1 MSEQTLTLGIE
12 TANMM
17 TILPDSFGEW
27 LKDPGAKTIGG
38 NGKNKY
44 RHGFLRRLLREHFRN
59 DENYFVK
66 PAQWK
71 NVNLKG
77 SPDLRNNKHDAARDV
92 RMKFALEYVLRS
104 HNSGNS
110 QLGILALH
118 FVKEAAEPLSASRW
132 RHTPFGEMPHTT
144 SFTDVLGAGAAIG

>member
-1 MSEQTLTLGIE
+1 
-12 TANMM
+12 MM
-17 TILPDSFGEW
+17 THLPHSIREW
-27 LKDPGAKTIGG
+27 LKDPGAKAIGV

-44 RHGFLRRLLREHFRN
+44 KHVFLRRLLPQHFRN

-71 NVNLKG
+71 NVNPKG
-77 SPDLRNNKHDAARDV
+77 SPDLRNNKHDGARYG
-92 RMKFALEYVLRS
+92 RMQFALEYVLRS

-118 FVKEAAEPLSASRW
+118 LVKEAAKQLSASRC
-132 RHTPFGEMPHTT
+132 TEAPFGEMPQRM
-144 SFTDVLGAGAAIG
+144 SFTDVLRAGAAIG

>member
-1 MSEQTLTLGIE
+1 MIP
-12 TANMM
+12 N
-17 TILPDSFGEW
+17 LPDSLGEW

-44 RHGFLRRLLREHFRN
+44 RQGFLRRLLREHFRN

-71 NVNLKG
+71 NVNPK
-77 SPDLRNNKHDAARDV
+77 SSSDLRNNKHDAARYV
-92 RMKFALEYVLRS
+92 HMKFALEYVLRS

-118 FVKEAAEPLSASRW
+118 LVKEAAKPLSVSRW
-132 RHTPFGEMPHTT
+132 RDAPFGEMPQTM
-144 SFTDVLGAGAAIG
+144 SFTDVLGAGAAIS

>member
-1 MSEQTLTLGIE
+1 
-12 TANMM
+12 MM
-17 TILPDSFGEW
+17 NLPNSSREW

-44 RHGFLRRLLREHFRN
+44 RQGFLRRLLREHFRN
-59 DENYFVK
+59 NENYFVK

-71 NVNLKG
+71 NVNPKG
-77 SPDLRNNKHDAARDV
+77 SPDLRNNKHDAARYV
-92 RMKFALEYVLRS
+92 RVKFALDYVLRS

-118 FVKEAAEPLSASRW
+118 LVKEAAKPLSASRC
-132 RHTPFGEMPHTT
+132 TEAPFGEMPQTM

>member
-1 MSEQTLTLGIE
+1 
-12 TANMM
+12 MM
-17 TILPDSFGEW
+17 TNLPSCFGEW

-38 NGKNKY
+38 NGKNKH
-44 RHGFLRRLLREHFRN
+44 RHGFLRRLFPPRTLREHFWN

-71 NVNLKG
+71 NVNPKG
-77 SPDLRNNKHDAARDV
+77 SPDLRNNKHDATRYV
-92 RMKFALEYVLRS
+92 RTKFALEYVLRS
-104 HNSGNS
+104 HDSGNS

-118 FVKEAAEPLSASRW
+118 LVKEADEQLSVSRC
-132 RHTPFGEMPHTT
+132 TEAPFGEMSQTM

>member
-1 MSEQTLTLGIE
+1 
-12 TANMM
+12 M
-17 TILPDSFGEW
+17 THLPNSFREW

-44 RHGFLRRLLREHFRN
+44 RHGFLRRLLREYFRN

-71 NVNLKG
+71 NANPKRLAR
-77 SPDLRNNKHDAARDV
+77 SAQQHDAARSV

-118 FVKEAAEPLSASRW
+118 ENHPRNA
-132 RHTPFGEMPHTT
+132 T
-144 SFTDVLGAGAAIG
+144 

>member
-1 MSEQTLTLGIE
+1 
-12 TANMM
+12 MM
-17 TILPDSFGEW
+17 TNLPNSVGEW
-27 LKDPGAKTIGG
+27 LKDRGAKTIGG
-38 NGKNKY
+38 NFKNKY

-118 FVKEAAEPLSASRW
+118 FVKEAGESLEGHAVRRNAPDNELYQCPRRRCRYRLTESACRRLSTAS
-132 RHTPFGEMPHTT
+132 
-144 SFTDVLGAGAAIG
+144 

>member
-1 MSEQTLTLGIE
+1 
-12 TANMM
+12 MM
-17 TILPDSFGEW
+17 NVPNSFGEW
-27 LKDPGAKTIGG
+27 LKDPGAKTIER

-44 RHGFLRRLLREHFRN
+44 RQGFLRRLLREHFRN

-71 NVNLKG
+71 NVNPKG
-77 SPDLRNNKHDAARDV
+77 SPDLRNNKHDAARYV
-92 RMKFALEYVLRS
+92 HMKFALEYVLRS

-118 FVKEAAEPLSASRW
+118 LVKKAAEPLSAIRC
-132 RHTPFGEMPHTT
+132 TEAPFGGMPQTM

>member
-1 MSEQTLTLGIE
+1 
-12 TANMM
+12 MM
-17 TILPDSFGEW
+17 THLPNSFREW

-44 RHGFLRRLLREHFRN
+44 GDGFLRRLLREHFRN
-59 DENYFVK
+59 YENYFVK

-77 SPDLRNNKHDAARDV
+77 SPDLRNNKHDAARYV

-110 QLGILALH
+110 QLSILALH
-118 FVKEAAEPLSASRW
+118 LVKKAAEQKVSAV
-132 RHTPFGEMPHTT
+132 HQFGVPAPFRRMR
-144 SFTDVLGAGAAIG
+144 AA

>member
-1 MSEQTLTLGIE
+1 MQILCIE
-12 TANMM
+12 IANMM
-17 TILPDSFGEW
+17 TNLPDGFGEW
-27 LKDPGAKTIGG
+27 LKDRGAKTIGG
-38 NGKNKY
+38 NGKSKY

-92 RMKFALEYVLRS
+92 RMNFALEYVLRS

-118 FVKEAAEPLSASRW
+118 LLKEAAEPLSASCW
-132 RHTPFGEMPHTT
+132 RDAPFGEMPQTM

>member
-1 MSEQTLTLGIE
+1 
-12 TANMM
+12 MM
-17 TILPDSFGEW
+17 TTLPNSFGEW
-27 LKDPGAKTIGG
+27 LKDPGAKTIGD

-44 RHGFLRRLLREHFRN
+44 THGFLRRLLREHFRN

-71 NVNLKG
+71 NVNPKG
-77 SPDLRNNKHDAARDV
+77 SPDLRSNKHDAARYV
-92 RMKFALEYVLRS
+92 RMRFALEYVLRS

-118 FVKEAAEPLSASRW
+118 LVKEAAEPPSASRW
-132 RHTPFGEMPHTT
+132 RDAPFGEMPQTM
-144 SFTDVLGAGAAIG
+144 SFTDVLGAGAAIGQPSRAAVGFQLL

>member
-1 MSEQTLTLGIE
+1 
-12 TANMM
+12 MM
-17 TILPDSFGEW
+17 TKLPNSFGEW

-38 NGKNKY
+38 NGKNRY

-71 NVNLKG
+71 NVNPKG
-77 SPDLRNNKHDAARDV
+77 SPDLGNNKHDAARYV
-92 RMKFALEYVLRS
+92 RVKFALDYVLRS

-118 FVKEAAEPLSASRW
+118 LVKEAAKPLSASRC
-132 RHTPFGEMPHTT
+132 TEAPFGEMPQTM

>member
-1 MSEQTLTLGIE
+1 
-12 TANMM
+12 MM
-17 TILPDSFGEW
+17 NLPNSVGEW

-71 NVNLKG
+71 NVNPKG
-77 SPDLRNNKHDAARDV
+77 SPNLRNNKHNAAR
-92 RMKFALEYVLRS
+92 FALEYVLRS

-118 FVKEAAEPLSASRW
+118 LVKEAAKPLSASRC
-132 RHTPFGEMPHTT
+132 TEAPSGEMPQTM

>member
-1 MSEQTLTLGIE
+1 
-12 TANMM
+12 MM
-17 TILPDSFGEW
+17 RNLPDSLGEW
-27 LKDPGAKTIGG
+27 LKDPGAKAIRGD
-38 NGKNKY
+38 GKNKY

-66 PAQWK
+66 PVQWK

-77 SPDLRNNKHDAARDV
+77 SPHLRNKHDAARDV

-118 FVKEAAEPLSASRW
+118 WVKEAAEPLSASRW
-132 RHTPFGEMPHTT
+132 RDAPFGEMPQTM
-144 SFTDVLGAGAAIG
+144 SFTDVLGAGAAVG

>member
-1 MSEQTLTLGIE
+1 MYRLGIE
-12 TANMM
+12 IANIMVNM
-17 TILPDSFGEW
+17 PNSFGEW

-44 RHGFLRRLLREHFRN
+44 RQGFLRRLLREHFRN

-71 NVNLKG
+71 NVNPKG
-77 SPDLRNNKHDAARDV
+77 APDLRNNKHDAAPYV
-92 RMKFALEYVLRS
+92 RMRFALEYVLRS

-118 FVKEAAEPLSASRW
+118 LVKEVAKPLSASR
-132 RHTPFGEMPHTT
+132 RTEAPFGEMPQTM

>member
-1 MSEQTLTLGIE
+1 
-12 TANMM
+12 MM
-17 TILPDSFGEW
+17 TNLPDSFGEW
-27 LKDPGAKTIGG
+27 LKDRGAKTIGG

-92 RMKFALEYVLRS
+92 RMNFALEYVLRS

-118 FVKEAAEPLSASRW
+118 LLKEAAEPLSASRW
-132 RHTPFGEMPHTT
+132 RDAPFGEMPQTM

>member
-1 MSEQTLTLGIE
+1 
-12 TANMM
+12 MM
-17 TILPDSFGEW
+17 TNLPNSLGGW

-66 PAQWK
+66 PAQCK

-118 FVKEAAEPLSASRW
+118 FVKEAAEALSASRC
-132 RHTPFGEMPHTT
+132 TEAPFGEMPRTM
-144 SFTDVLGAGAAIG
+144 SFTDVLRAGAAIG

>member
-1 MSEQTLTLGIE
+1 
-12 TANMM
+12 M
-17 TILPDSFGEW
+17 THLPNSFREW

-44 RHGFLRRLLREHFRN
+44 RHGFLRRLLRVRN

-71 NVNLKG
+71 NVNPKG
-77 SPDLRNNKHDAARDV
+77 SPDLRNNKHDATRYV

-118 FVKEAAEPLSASRW
+118 WVKEAAEQLSASRC
-132 RHTPFGEMPHTT
+132 TEAPFREMPQAM

>member
-1 MSEQTLTLGIE
+1 
-12 TANMM
+12 MM
-17 TILPDSFGEW
+17 THLPNSFREW

-66 PAQWK
+66 PARWK
-71 NVNLKG
+71 NVNPKG
-77 SPDLRNNKHDAARDV
+77 SPDLRNNKHDAARYV

-118 FVKEAAEPLSASRW
+118 LVKEAAEPPSASRW
-132 RHTPFGEMPHTT
+132 RDAPFGEMPQTM
-144 SFTDVLGAGAAIG
+144 SFTYVLGAGAAIG

>member
-1 MSEQTLTLGIE
+1 
-12 TANMM
+12 M
-17 TILPDSFGEW
+17 TNLPNSFGEW

-44 RHGFLRRLLREHFRN
+44 RHGFLRRLLREYFRN

-71 NVNLKG
+71 NANPKG
-77 SPDLRNNKHDAARDV
+77 SPDLRNNKHDAARYV

-104 HNSGNS
+104 HNSGS
-110 QLGILALH
+110 SKLGILALH
-118 FVKEAAEPLSASRW
+118 FAKEAAERKVSAV
-132 RHTPFGEMPHTT
+132 HQFGVPALFRRMR
-144 SFTDVLGAGAAIG
+144 AA

>member
-1 MSEQTLTLGIE
+1 MYRLGVEI
-12 TANMM
+12 ANIMINM
-17 TILPDSFGEW
+17 PNSFGEW

-44 RHGFLRRLLREHFRN
+44 RQGFLRRLLREHFRN

-71 NVNLKG
+71 NVNPKG
-77 SPDLRNNKHDAARDV
+77 APDLRNNKHDAAPYV
-92 RMKFALEYVLRS
+92 RMRFALEYVLRS

-118 FVKEAAEPLSASRW
+118 LVKEVAKPLSASR
-132 RHTPFGEMPHTT
+132 RTEAPFGEMPQTM

>member
-1 MSEQTLTLGIE
+1 MVEG
-12 TANMM
+12 
-17 TILPDSFGEW
+17 PRC
-27 LKDPGAKTIGG
+27 KDDRG

-71 NVNLKG
+71 NANPKG
-77 SPDLRNNKHDAARDV
+77 SPDLRNNKHDAARYV

-118 FVKEAAEPLSASRW
+118 LVKEAAGPLPANRC
-132 RHTPFGEMPHTT
+132 TEAPFGEMPQTM
-144 SFTDVLGAGAAIG
+144 SFTDCPRRRCR

>member
-1 MSEQTLTLGIE
+1 
-12 TANMM
+12 MM
-17 TILPDSFGEW
+17 TNLPDSFGEW

-38 NGKNKY
+38 NGKSKY

-92 RMKFALEYVLRS
+92 RMNFALEYVLRS

-118 FVKEAAEPLSASRW
+118 LLKEAAEPLSASRW
-132 RHTPFGEMPHTT
+132 RDAPFGEMLQTM

>member
-1 MSEQTLTLGIE
+1 
-12 TANMM
+12 MM
-17 TILPDSFGEW
+17 TNLPDSLGEW

-38 NGKNKY
+38 NGKSKY

-118 FVKEAAEPLSASRW
+118 LVKEAAKPLSASRC
-132 RHTPFGEMPHTT
+132 TEAPFGEMPQTM